1 MLDAELAQIPSVT
14 PARREWARKAS
25 AVIASLGVIAS
36 CALTFQAPAAAHPDD
51 APAAPMPE
59 IVVTPTNW
67 APSVRFPYDKVANHM
82 APADVTAMGEM
93 CQWFNAQYRDLV
105 REIDQFGFN
114 LLEASNDWTVG
125 QIQAQADAVGAN
137 IDQTENFLAPR
148 VQALTQ
154 TQDFAGDQY
163 FPAYQGEAFYRLWQQ
178 LSNVGVGIKAR
189 NTAWVNGP
197 ASERVKH
204 WGSKIHRSHAC
215 D

>member
-1 MLDAELAQIPSVT
+1 MLQADSTEIPRAT
-14 PARREWARKAS
+14 PIHRTWTRKACL
-25 AVIASLGVIAS
+25 AIGSLGVIAS
-36 CALTFQAPAAAHPDD
+36 CALTLEAPAVANPDD
-51 APAAPMPE
+51 PPVVPMPE
-59 IVVTPTNW
+59 VIVTPTNW
-67 APSVRFPYDKVANHM
+67 APKVRLPYDNISNHV
-82 APADVTAMGEM
+82 APADITAMGEM

-114 LLEASNDWTVG
+114 LLHASNDWTVG
-125 QIQAQADAVGAN
+125 QIQAQADAVAAN
-137 IDQTENFLAPR
+137 IDQAENFLAPR
-148 VQALTQ
+148 AQALTQ

-163 FPAYQGEAFYRLWQQ
+163 FPVYQGEAFYRLWQQ

>member
-1 MLDAELAQIPSVT
+1 MRKTESSQASPGRRSS
-14 PARREWARKAS
+14 ARRAAA
-25 AVIASLGVIAS
+25 AVGGLAVVVS
-36 CALTFQAPAAAHPDD
+36 CVLTLNEPAAADPND
-51 APAAPMPE
+51 PPVPPMPE
-59 IVVTPTNW
+59 IAVTQTIW
-67 APSVRFPYDKVANHM
+67 SPSVRLPYDKIANQVT
-82 APADVTAMGEM
+82 PQDITAMGEM

-114 LLEASNDWTVG
+114 LLDASNDWTQG
-125 QIQAQADAVGAN
+125 QIQAQADAVAAN
-137 IDQTENFLAPR
+137 IDRAEEFLAPR
-148 VQALTQ
+148 AQALTQ

-163 FPAYQGEAFYRLWQQ
+163 FPAYQGEAFYRLWQD

-197 ASERVKH
+197 AGQRVKH